1 MRRNVWE
8 LKKHMNESIGKWIH
22 MQEIGYATR
31 MFIIV
36 MAALGSVKNRSRL

>member
-8 LKKHMNESIGKWIH
+8 LKKHMNESIEKWIH
-22 MQEIGYATR
+22 MQEIVYATR

-36 MAALGSVKNRSRL
+36 MARIEAGCRIRR